1 MKTLPF
7 DIGRIHFVGIG
18 GIGMSGLAEIL
29 HNLGYQVQGS
39 DLKESSNT
47 QRLNDLGIKTFIGHS
62 QDNIKDVSAVVIS
75 SAVSPDNPEILEAE
89 AQRLPVLKRASM
101 LAELMRMKWSIAIAG
116 THGKTTTTS
125 LVGAMLEEAGLDPT
139 VINGGIINAYNSNTK
154 LGHGDWLVAEADE
167 SDGTFTKLPSI
178 IACVTNIDPEHMD
191 HYNSFEDTKLA
202 YKKFVQ
208 NVPFYG
214 MAIMC
219 LDHPV
224 VQTMISELPAKKV
237 ITYGFSPQAD
247 YRATYLRYND
257 KGIYFDLKLKDGRIV
272 RDVFLPMMGDHN
284 VQNCLIA
291 CAIADQLDIPLK
303 TMIKGLENF
312 IGVKRRFTLV
322 DTVDGVQIIDD
333 YGHHPVEIKAVL
345 NAARRAKP
353 QSKIVAVMQPHRFT
367 RLRDLFDDFCTC
379 FNDADSVIITDIYT
393 AGEAPIDG
401 ITQDHFIH
409 CIKTSGHKD
418 VQALTNW
425 ADLPKL
431 LDGKASDGD
440 QVICF
445 GAGDITKLAY
455 DLPNMMKDHKK

>member
-1 MKTLPF
+1 MKSLPF
-7 DIGRIHFVGIG
+7 DIGLIHFVGIG

-47 QRLNDLGIKTFIGHS
+47 ARLNDLGIKTFVGH
-62 QDNIKDVSAVVIS
+62 DAKHVEKVSAVVVS
-75 SAVSPDNPEILEAE
+75 SAVPHDNPEIISAE
-89 AQRLPVLKRASM
+89 ARRLPILKRASM

-154 LGHGDWLVAEADE
+154 LGEGDWLVAEADE
-167 SDGTFTKLPSI
+167 SDGTFTKLPSV

-191 HYNSFEDTKLA
+191 HYDSFEDTKRA
-202 YKKFVQ
+202 YKKFLQ

-224 VQTMISELPAKKV
+224 VQSMIPDLPAKKV

-247 YRATYLRYND
+247 YRAIYLRYND
-257 KGIYFDLKLKDGRIV
+257 KGIYFDLKLKNGEII
-272 RDVFLPMMGDHN
+272 RDVYLPMMGDHN
-284 VQNCLIA
+284 VQNSLIA
-291 CAIADQLDIPLK
+291 CAIADQLDIPLE
-303 TMIKGLENF
+303 TMVKGLENF
-312 IGVKRRFTLV
+312 VGVKRRFTHVGTVNGV
-322 DTVDGVQIIDD
+322 DIIDD

-353 QSKIVAVMQPHRFT
+353 KSKIVAVMQPHRFT
-367 RLRDLFDDFCTC
+367 RLRDLFDEFCTC

-393 AGEAPIDG
+393 AGETPIKG
-401 ITQDHFIH
+401 ITRDHFVQA
-409 CIKTSGHKD
+409 IKAAGHKD
-418 VQALTNW
+418 VQALENW
-425 ADLPKL
+425 DDLPSLVKN
-431 LDGKASDGD
+431 KVSEGD
-440 QVICF
+440 RIICF

-455 DLPNMMKDHKK
+455 DLPTMMEES